1 MELTYREF
9 LKEESKKYKEFIQS
23 DIQSLVR
30 LYEKGETILTKEYID
45 LIAESSKFIENYGV
59 STIDFHDDL
68 TKTLDVLESNNMNL
82 EVIKILASIHRK
94 LSNSINVIAHKIK
107 DYERE
112 LY

>member
-9 LKEESKKYKEFIQS
+9 LQEESKKYKEFIQS

-30 LYEKGETILTKEYID
+30 LHEKGESILTKEYID

-59 STIDFHDDL
+59 STIDFHDEL
-68 TKTLDVLESNNMNL
+68 TETLDILENNNMNL
-82 EVIKILASIHRK
+82 ELIEILASIHRK

-107 DYERE
+107 DYERD

>member
-30 LYEKGETILTKEYID
+30 LYEKGESILTKEYID

-59 STIDFHDDL
+59 STIDFHDEL
-68 TKTLDVLESNNMNL
+68 TKTLDVLESNNMNS

>member
-9 LKEESKKYKEFIQS
+9 LQEESKRYKEFIQS

-30 LYEKGETILTKEYID
+30 LYEKGESILTKEYID

-68 TKTLDVLESNNMNL
+68 TETLDILENNNMNL
-82 EVIKILASIHRK
+82 EVIEILASIHRK

-107 DYERE
+107 DYERD

>member
-30 LYEKGETILTKEYID
+30 LYEKGESILTKEYID

-59 STIDFHDDL
+59 STIDFHDEL

>member
-9 LKEESKKYKEFIQS
+9 LQEESKRYKEFIQS

-30 LYEKGETILTKEYID
+30 LYEKGESILTKEYID

-59 STIDFHDDL
+59 STIDFHDEL
-68 TKTLDVLESNNMNL
+68 SETLDILENNNMNL
-82 EVIKILASIHRK
+82 EVIEILASIHRK

-107 DYERE
+107 DYERD

>member
-9 LKEESKKYKEFIQS
+9 LQEESKKYKEFIQS

-30 LYEKGETILTKEYID
+30 LHEKGESILTKEYID

-59 STIDFHDDL
+59 STIDFHDEL
-68 TKTLDVLESNNMNL
+68 TETLDILENNNMNL
-82 EVIKILASIHRK
+82 EVIEILASIHRK

-107 DYERE
+107 DYERD